1 MSSSLIQSNLASVR
15 QRISQACQRFSR
27 DPAEIELL
35 AVSKTKPAAMVI
47 EALNYNQRHFG
58 ENYLQEALE
67 KISVIDQTQSHW
79 PVNWHFIGAI
89 QSNKTRPI
97 AEHFDWVHTI
107 ASLKVARR
115 LNDQR
120 PSTLPPLNVL
130 LQVNL
135 DMEPSKAGI
144 PVEEVKAMI
153 ESMITF
159 DNIRLRGLMAI
170 PAPNDN
176 PVAQRDAFRRLRE
189 LQESVKQT
197 FDIIEFNQLSMGMTA
212 DLESAIAEGSTIL
225 RIGTAIFGTRE

>member
-1 MSSSLIQSNLASVR
+1 
-15 QRISQACQRFSR
+15 
-27 DPAEIELL
+27 
-35 AVSKTKPAAMVI
+35 MVV
-47 EALNYNQRHFG
+47 EALDCNQRHFG

-67 KISVIDQTQSHW
+67 KISVIEQTPNHR
-79 PVNWHFIGAI
+79 PVIWHFIGAI

-135 DMEPSKAGI
+135 DREPSKAGI

-159 DNIRLRGLMAI
+159 DNVRLRGLMAI

-176 PVAQRDAFRRLRE
+176 LVAQRDAFRRLRE

>member
-1 MSSSLIQSNLASVR
+1 
-15 QRISQACQRFSR
+15 
-27 DPAEIELL
+27 
-35 AVSKTKPAAMVI
+35 MVV
-47 EALNYNQRHFG
+47 EALDCNQRHFG

-67 KISVIDQTQSHW
+67 KISVIEQTPNHR
-79 PVNWHFIGAI
+79 PVIWHFIGAI

-135 DMEPSKAGI
+135 DREPSKAGI

-159 DNIRLRGLMAI
+159 DNVRLRGLMAI

-176 PVAQRDAFRRLRE
+176 LVAQRDAFRRLRE

-197 FDIIEFNQLSMGMTA
+197 FDIIEFDQLSMGMTA

-225 RIGTAIFGTRE
+225 RIGTAIFGARE

>member
-1 MSSSLIQSNLASVR
+1 
-15 QRISQACQRFSR
+15 
-27 DPAEIELL
+27 
-35 AVSKTKPAAMVI
+35 MVI

-67 KISVIDQTQSHW
+67 KISVIEQTPNHR
-79 PVNWHFIGAI
+79 PVIWHFIGAI

-135 DMEPSKAGI
+135 DREPSKAGI

-159 DNIRLRGLMAI
+159 DNVRLRGLMAI

-197 FDIIEFNQLSMGMTA
+197 FDIIEFDQLSMGMTA

>member
-1 MSSSLIQSNLASVR
+1 
-15 QRISQACQRFSR
+15 
-27 DPAEIELL
+27 
-35 AVSKTKPAAMVI
+35 MVV
-47 EALNYNQRHFG
+47 EALDCNQRHFG

-67 KISVIDQTQSHW
+67 KISVIEQTPNHR
-79 PVNWHFIGAI
+79 PVIWHFIGAI

-159 DNIRLRGLMAI
+159 DNVRLRGLMAI

-176 PVAQRDAFRRLRE
+176 LVAQRDAFRRLRE

-197 FDIIEFNQLSMGMTA
+197 FDIIEFDQLSMGMTA

-225 RIGTAIFGTRE
+225 RIGTAIFGARE

>member
-1 MSSSLIQSNLASVR
+1 
-15 QRISQACQRFSR
+15 
-27 DPAEIELL
+27 
-35 AVSKTKPAAMVI
+35 MVV
-47 EALNYNQRHFG
+47 EALDCNQRHFG

-67 KISVIDQTQSHW
+67 KISVIEQTPNHR
-79 PVNWHFIGAI
+79 PVIWHFIGAI

-197 FDIIEFNQLSMGMTA
+197 FDIIEFDQLSMGMTA

-225 RIGTAIFGTRE
+225 RIGTAIFGARE

>member
-1 MSSSLIQSNLASVR
+1 
-15 QRISQACQRFSR
+15 
-27 DPAEIELL
+27 
-35 AVSKTKPAAMVI
+35 MVV
-47 EALNYNQRHFG
+47 EALDCNQRHFG

-67 KISVIDQTQSHW
+67 KISVIEQTPNHR
-79 PVNWHFIGAI
+79 PVIWHFIGAI

-176 PVAQRDAFRRLRE
+176 LVAQRDAFRRLRE

-197 FDIIEFNQLSMGMTA
+197 FDIIEFDQLSMGMTA

-225 RIGTAIFGTRE
+225 RIGTAIFGARE

>member
-1 MSSSLIQSNLASVR
+1 
-15 QRISQACQRFSR
+15 
-27 DPAEIELL
+27 
-35 AVSKTKPAAMVI
+35 MVV
-47 EALNYNQRHFG
+47 EALDCNQRHFG

-67 KISVIDQTQSHW
+67 KISVIEQTPNHR
-79 PVNWHFIGAI
+79 PVIWHFIGAI

-135 DMEPSKAGI
+135 DREPSKAGI

-159 DNIRLRGLMAI
+159 DNVRLRGLMAI

-176 PVAQRDAFRRLRE
+176 LVAQRDAFRRLRE

-197 FDIIEFNQLSMGMTA
+197 FDIIEFDQLSMGMTA

>member
-1 MSSSLIQSNLASVR
+1 
-15 QRISQACQRFSR
+15 
-27 DPAEIELL
+27 
-35 AVSKTKPAAMVI
+35 MVI

-67 KISVIDQTQSHW
+67 KISVIEQTPNHR
-79 PVNWHFIGAI
+79 PVIWHFIGAI

-159 DNIRLRGLMAI
+159 DNVRLRGLMAI

-197 FDIIEFNQLSMGMTA
+197 FDIIEFDQLSMGMTA

>member
-1 MSSSLIQSNLASVR
+1 
-15 QRISQACQRFSR
+15 
-27 DPAEIELL
+27 
-35 AVSKTKPAAMVI
+35 MVI
-47 EALNYNQRHFG
+47 EALNCNQRHFG

-67 KISVIDQTQSHW
+67 KISVIEQTPNHR
-79 PVNWHFIGAI
+79 PVIWHFIGAI

-197 FDIIEFNQLSMGMTA
+197 FDIIEFDQLSMGMTA

>member
-1 MSSSLIQSNLASVR
+1 
-15 QRISQACQRFSR
+15 
-27 DPAEIELL
+27 
-35 AVSKTKPAAMVI
+35 MVV
-47 EALNYNQRHFG
+47 EALDCNQRHFG

-67 KISVIDQTQSHW
+67 KISVIEQTPNHR
-79 PVNWHFIGAI
+79 PVIWHFIGAI

-197 FDIIEFNQLSMGMTA
+197 FDIIEFDQLSMGMTA

>member
-1 MSSSLIQSNLASVR
+1 
-15 QRISQACQRFSR
+15 
-27 DPAEIELL
+27 
-35 AVSKTKPAAMVI
+35 MVV
-47 EALNYNQRHFG
+47 EALDCNQRHFG

-67 KISVIDQTQSHW
+67 KISVIEQTPNHR
-79 PVNWHFIGAI
+79 PVIWHFIGAI

-135 DMEPSKAGI
+135 DREPSKAGI

-159 DNIRLRGLMAI
+159 DNVRLRGLMAI

-197 FDIIEFNQLSMGMTA
+197 FDIIEFDQLSMGMTA